1 MKRLLVAAAIAV
13 CFSGCAGY
21 RIGNV
26 KPAFLHDVKTIAIL
40 NFKNTT
46 FTPRAETLVVNSVIK
61 QFQQDGT
68 YQITTP
74 DKADAVLD
82 GVVVG
87 VGRAPARSVRGN
99 VLATREFNL
108 TISVGYTLRA
118 RDGHPLVGPGRIDGR
133 TSFFV
138 GTDVTTDE
146 RQALP
151 LAAEDLATHLVSQ
164 ISEGW

>member
-1 MKRLLVAAAIAV
+1 MTRSLVAAVALF
-13 CFSGCAGY
+13 CLGGCAGY
-21 RIGNV
+21 RIGDA
-26 KPAFLHDVKTIAIL
+26 KPQYLHDIKSIAVL

-46 FTPRAETLVVNSVIK
+46 FHPRVETLVANSVIK

-68 YQITTP
+68 FRITTP

-82 GVVVG
+82 GVISNVS
-87 VGRAPARSVRGN
+87 RNPARSVRGN
-99 VLATREFNL
+99 VLATTEFNL
-108 TISVGYTLRA
+108 NVTVGYTLRG
-118 RDGHPLVGPGRIDGR
+118 RDGKPLVGPGSITGG

-138 GTDVTTDE
+138 GSDVTTDE

-151 LAAEDLATHLVSQ
+151 LAAEELAIRLVSQ

>member
-1 MKRLLVAAAIAV
+1 MKRILAAALVAV
-13 CFSGCAGY
+13 SLSGCAGY
-21 RIGNV
+21 RVGDV
-26 KPAFLHDVKTIAIL
+26 KPAFLHDIKTIAIL

-74 DKADAVLD
+74 DKADAILD
-82 GVVVG
+82 GVVSG
-87 VGRAPARSVRGN
+87 VGRAAARSVRGN

-108 TISVGYTLRA
+108 TVTVGYTLRG
-118 RDGHPLVGPGRIDGR
+118 RDGAALVGPATIAGR

-151 LAAEDLATHLVSQ
+151 IAAEDLATHLVSQ